1 MFFLYLYVDH
11 RYLHVL
17 THSVPTRLS
26 SDLAASGR
34 VRSSPLLGQTDRF
47 QHLGVVS
54 FRLLD
59 ELGEIRP
66 RLPGEP
72 EATIVH
78 ELLELGALV
87 DLVERLGQLF
97 GDILRHALRPGN
109 AAPGTRLDL
118 DTHRI
123 HIGRAQLR
131 TPLTN
136 AQ

>member
-1 MFFLYLYVDH
+1 MRISDWSSDVC
-11 RYLHVL
+11 
-17 THSVPTRLS
+17 S
-26 SDLAASGR
+26 SDLRPAAASGR
-34 VRSSPLLGQTDRF
+34 GRSSPLLGQTDRF

-78 ELLELGALV
+78 ELLELVALV
-87 DLVERLGQLF
+87 ALVQSLGQLF

-109 AAPGTRLDL
+109 ASHGTRLAI
-118 DTHRI
+118 DTHRPLAVRPI
-123 HIGRAQLR
+123 ERTALR
-131 TPLTN
+131 
-136 AQ
+136 